1 MATTM
6 NLTPE
11 QKLGVLNVIAGNIGN
26 PEAIRQ
32 AAQRFGATAND
43 LANITGIP
51 VDQVHQYFLD
61 AGVPMGTVLTGDVQ
75 RNFGTEGNIRQ
86 LDKGEDITVEKAIGR
101 QGDKIVVQRYD
112 AYGTPTTT
120 RLADPNTSEGRGW
133 LQALGVV
140 SGAIGLSSL
149 PEISSLFGGTE
160 ATTAAGS
167 TAAPVGGT
175 VAGGTTASTVPASS
189 SGLLSSAVPG
199 GAATGTLEAA
209 GAAAN
214 KVIPFAAG
222 MDAGSIAYADVL
234 MKTGSA
240 ELATLASEVAS
251 GNAAAGL
258 SLTDSV
264 LAGTTAAADAAATGA
279 VTSTGNVVGGG
290 GNITTGATI
299 RTGATVGSN
308 LLSDA
313 ANAIKPASDAAKALL
328 DPKTLG
334 SLVNSGVNLSLI
346 QDAADK
352 LRKQGQISQDDYNAL
367 STRLFNTYR
376 DVGLGA
382 GTALANIGERAS
394 KMVGDFTPYGV
405 STNLVN
411 TRVNPQTG
419 QLESNITDTAQMLMA
434 PLGRA
439 AIQSAQA
446 AEMTN
451 VDQLSKDYYNK
462 LAALSAPEAQR
473 QRLATEERMRQQ
485 GRLGLLGSG
494 LDVAGKQVSTAAPEL
509 TALEQA
515 LARQQLEREVQSRNL
530 ALGERG
536 TLLSQ
541 AQQAYAPLQ
550 QISQQALQQA
560 QLSGQLGQLSQ
571 AGRIAQTSAYMQPAM
586 TGITAPL
593 SLFAQGLPQVAG
605 TQRLGIASNLAA
617 QQAALDAQAVGRT
630 NVANQLLGQNGA
642 NIGSLINKAAGL
654 FNQSSG
660 RELYDLFN
668 VGGLSPDT
676 LAALQQTGNAG
687 LQDIIG
693 NTGNLLSIGL
703 GG

>member
-1 MATTM
+1 
-6 NLTPE
+6 
-11 QKLGVLNVIAGNIGN
+11 
-26 PEAIRQ
+26 
-32 AAQRFGATAND
+32 
-43 LANITGIP
+43 
-51 VDQVHQYFLD
+51 
-61 AGVPMGTVLTGDVQ
+61 MGTVLTGDVQ

-120 RLADPNTSEGRGW
+120 RLADPNTSEGKGW
-133 LQALGVV
+133 LQALGIVG
-140 SGAIGLSSL
+140 GAIGLSSL
-149 PEISSLFGGTE
+149 PEISSLFGSSAGAAE
-160 ATTAAGS
+160 LGGLGALGEGAGAAGATAAGS
-167 TAAPVGGT
+167 T
-175 VAGGTTASTVPASS
+175 VAGTTAAGATAT
-189 SGLLSSAVPG
+189 GLLGGESALAVAG
-199 GAATGTLEAA
+199 VEGAASQAA
-209 GAAAN
+209 T
-214 KVIPFAAG
+214 
-222 MDAGSIAYADVL
+222 SAYASTL
-234 MKTGSA
+234 ASTGSA
-240 ELATLASEVAS
+240 SLAAIAADVAS
-251 GNAAAGL
+251 GNVAAGL
-258 SLTDSV
+258 SVADAV
-264 LAGTTAAADAAATGA
+264 AAGTAAAADAAATGA

-290 GNITTGATI
+290 GTITTGATI
-299 RTGATVGSN
+299 GTGATVGSS

-313 ANAIKPASDAAKALL
+313 ANAIKPATDAAKSLL

-334 SLVNSGVNLSLI
+334 SLVNSGVNLALI

-419 QLESNITDTAQMLMA
+419 QLESNLTDTAQMLMA

-571 AGRIAQTSAYMQPAM
+571 AGRIAQTNAYMQPAM

-593 SLFAQGLPQVAG
+593 NLFSQGL
-605 TQRLGIASNLAA
+605 TQTGNAQTLGINAKLRADEEALAA
-617 QQAALDAQAVGRT
+617 LVGGRR
-630 NVANQLLGQNGA
+630 NVANQLFGPNGIDYSKLIDAGSKILG
-642 NIGSLINKAAGL
+642 L
-654 FNQSSG
+654 
-660 RELYDLFN
+660 
-668 VGGLSPDT
+668 P
-676 LAALQQTGNAG
+676 
-687 LQDIIG
+687 
-693 NTGNLLSIGL
+693 
-703 GG
+703 

>member
-1 MATTM
+1 MATTF
-6 NLTPE
+6 NLSPTE
-11 QKLGVLNVIAGNIGN
+11 KQGVLDFIVGNLNN
-26 PEAIRQ
+26 PEVIRK
-32 AAQRFGATAND
+32 AAQQYGATADD
-43 LANITGIP
+43 LASVTGLP
-51 VDQVHQYFLD
+51 VDQVHQYFLN
-61 AGVPMGTVLTGDVQ
+61 AGVPMGTLLTGGVQ

-133 LQALGVV
+133 LQALGIV

-149 PEISSLFGGTE
+149 PEISSLFSSGAAELGGLGALGE
-160 ATTAAGS
+160 GAGAAGATAAGS
-167 TAAPVGGT
+167 TVAGATAAEIAAGSALPAASTLTGDAALLEALT
-175 VAGGTTASTVPASS
+175 GGTTAGAAGTLGTAGAATAAGSSLSVPSS
-189 SGLLSSAVPG
+189 LLSSA
-199 GAATGTLEAA
+199 
-209 GAAAN
+209 
-214 KVIPFAAG
+214 
-222 MDAGSIAYADVL
+222 
-234 MKTGSA
+234 
-240 ELATLASEVAS
+240 
-251 GNAAAGL
+251 
-258 SLTDSV
+258 
-264 LAGTTAAADAAATGA
+264 
-279 VTSTGNVVGGG
+279 
-290 GNITTGATI
+290 
-299 RTGATVGSN
+299 
-308 LLSDA
+308 
-313 ANAIKPASDAAKALL
+313 ANAVVNAVSNPGASSLL
-328 DPKTLG
+328 GNLIG
-334 SLVNSGVNLSLI
+334 SGANLAMVN
-346 QDAADK
+346 DAADK
-352 LRKQGQISQDDYNAL
+352 LRAQGQISQEEYNKL
-367 STRLFNTYR
+367 STNLFNAYR
-376 DVGLGA
+376 DVGQGA

-411 TRVNPQTG
+411 TKVNPQTG
-419 QLESNITDTAQMLMA
+419 QLESNLTDTAQMLMA

-451 VDQLSKDYYNK
+451 VDQLSQDYYNK

-571 AGRIAQTSAYMQPAM
+571 AGRIAQTNAYMQPAM

-593 SLFAQGLPQVAG
+593 SLFAQGLPQVAS

-630 NVANQLLGQNGA
+630 NVANQLLGQNGS
-642 NIGSLINKAAGL
+642 NIGNLINTAAGL
-654 FNQSSG
+654 FNQPSNYLPG
-660 RELYDLFN
+660 TNITYADALN
-668 VGGLSPDT
+668 QGLI
-676 LAALQQTGNAG
+676 A
-687 LQDIIG
+687 I
-693 NTGNLLSIGL
+693 
-703 GG
+703 

>member
-1 MATTM
+1 M
-6 NLTPE
+6 
-11 QKLGVLNVIAGNIGN
+11 
-26 PEAIRQ
+26 
-32 AAQRFGATAND
+32 
-43 LANITGIP
+43 
-51 VDQVHQYFLD
+51 
-61 AGVPMGTVLTGDVQ
+61 
-75 RNFGTEGNIRQ
+75 
-86 LDKGEDITVEKAIGR
+86 
-101 QGDKIVVQRYD
+101 
-112 AYGTPTTT
+112 
-120 RLADPNTSEGRGW
+120 
-133 LQALGVV
+133 
-140 SGAIGLSSL
+140 
-149 PEISSLFGGTE
+149 
-160 ATTAAGS
+160 
-167 TAAPVGGT
+167 
-175 VAGGTTASTVPASS
+175 
-189 SGLLSSAVPG
+189 
-199 GAATGTLEAA
+199 
-209 GAAAN
+209 
-214 KVIPFAAG
+214 
-222 MDAGSIAYADVL
+222 
-234 MKTGSA
+234 
-240 ELATLASEVAS
+240 
-251 GNAAAGL
+251 
-258 SLTDSV
+258 
-264 LAGTTAAADAAATGA
+264 
-279 VTSTGNVVGGG
+279 
-290 GNITTGATI
+290 
-299 RTGATVGSN
+299 
-308 LLSDA
+308 
-313 ANAIKPASDAAKALL
+313 
-328 DPKTLG
+328 
-334 SLVNSGVNLSLI
+334 VN
-346 QDAADK
+346 DAADK
-352 LRKQGQISQDDYNAL
+352 LRKQGQISQDEYDTL

-419 QLESNITDTAQMLMA
+419 QLESNLTDTAQMLMA

-451 VDQLSKDYYNK
+451 VDQLSQDYYNK

-536 TLLSQ
+536 TLLGQ

-571 AGRIAQTSAYMQPAM
+571 AGRIAQTNAYMQPAM

-593 SLFAQGLPQVAG
+593 SLFAQGLPQVAS

-642 NIGSLINKAAGL
+642 NIG
-654 FNQSSG
+654 
-660 RELYDLFN
+660 
-668 VGGLSPDT
+668 
-676 LAALQQTGNAG
+676 
-687 LQDIIG
+687 
-693 NTGNLLSIGL
+693 NLLSSGVNFFTNPNAAGNLNTLGFGTGLGYGNQDIGL
-703 GG
+703 FI

>member
-1 MATTM
+1 MATTF
-6 NLTPE
+6 NLSPTE
-11 QKLGVLNVIAGNIGN
+11 KQGVIDFIVGNLNN
-26 PEAIRQ
+26 PEVIRK
-32 AAQRFGATAND
+32 AAQQYGATADD
-43 LANITGIP
+43 LASVTGLP
-51 VDQVHQYFLD
+51 VDQVHQYFLN
-61 AGVPMGTVLTGDVQ
+61 AGVPMGTLLTGGVQ

-133 LQALGVV
+133 LQALGIVG
-140 SGAIGLSSL
+140 GAIGLSSI
-149 PEISSLFGGTE
+149 PEISSLFSGAET
-160 ATTAAGS
+160 ATAAGS
-167 TAAPVGGT
+167 TAAPLSGT
-175 VAGGTTASTVPASS
+175 VAGGTTAAEVAAGSALPAASTLTGDAALLEALTGGTTAGAAGTLGTAGAATAAGSSLSVPSS
-189 SGLLSSAVPG
+189 LLSSA
-199 GAATGTLEAA
+199 
-209 GAAAN
+209 
-214 KVIPFAAG
+214 
-222 MDAGSIAYADVL
+222 
-234 MKTGSA
+234 
-240 ELATLASEVAS
+240 
-251 GNAAAGL
+251 
-258 SLTDSV
+258 
-264 LAGTTAAADAAATGA
+264 
-279 VTSTGNVVGGG
+279 
-290 GNITTGATI
+290 
-299 RTGATVGSN
+299 
-308 LLSDA
+308 
-313 ANAIKPASDAAKALL
+313 ANAVVNAVSNPSASSLL
-328 DPKTLG
+328 GNLIG
-334 SLVNSGVNLSLI
+334 SGANLAMVNDS
-346 QDAADK
+346 ADK
-352 LRKQGQISQDDYNAL
+352 LRAQGQISQEEYNKL
-367 STRLFNTYR
+367 STNLFNAYR
-376 DVGLGA
+376 DVGQGA

-394 KMVGDFTPYGV
+394 QMVGDFTPYGV

-419 QLESNITDTAQMLMA
+419 QLESNLTDTAQMLMA

-571 AGRIAQTSAYMQPAM
+571 AGRIAQTNAYMQPAM
-586 TGITAPL
+586 TGIIAPL
-593 SLFAQGLPQVAG
+593 SLFAQGLPQVAT

-630 NVANQLLGQNGA
+630 NVANQLLGQNGS
-642 NIGSLINKAAGL
+642 NIGNLINTAVGL
-654 FNQSSG
+654 FNQPSNYLPG
-660 RELYDLFN
+660 TNITYADALN
-668 VGGLSPDT
+668 QGLI
-676 LAALQQTGNAG
+676 A
-687 LQDIIG
+687 I
-693 NTGNLLSIGL
+693 
-703 GG
+703 

>member
-11 QKLGVLNVIAGNIGN
+11 QKLGVLNVIAGNVGN

-51 VDQVHQYFLD
+51 VDQVHQYFLN

-120 RLADPNTSEGRGW
+120 RLADPNTPEGKGW
-133 LQALGVV
+133 LQALLIVG
-140 SGAIGLSSL
+140 GAVGLSSI
-149 PEISSLFGGTE
+149 PEISSLFGGAE
-160 ATTAAGS
+160 AATAAGS
-167 TAAPVGGT
+167 TAAPVSGT
-175 VAGGTTASTVPASS
+175 VAGGTTAAGSTVAGS
-189 SGLLSSAVPG
+189 
-199 GAATGTLEAA
+199 TAA
-209 GAAAN
+209 GATAAE
-214 KVIPFAAG
+214 IAAG
-222 MDAGSIAYADVL
+222 GTTAAGTTAAGTTATGLLGGESALAVAGVEGAASQAATSAYASTL
-234 MKTGSA
+234 ASTGSA
-240 ELATLASEVAS
+240 SLAAIAADVAS
-251 GNAAAGL
+251 GNVAAGL
-258 SLTDSV
+258 SVADAAA
-264 LAGTTAAADAAATGA
+264 AGTAAAADAAATGA

-290 GNITTGATI
+290 GTITTGATI
-299 RTGATVGSN
+299 GTGATVGSN
-308 LLSDA
+308 LLSGA
-313 ANAIKPASDAAKALL
+313 KDAAKALL

-334 SLVNSGVNLSLI
+334 SLVNSGVNLALI

-485 GRLGLLGSG
+485 GRLGLFGSG

-536 TLLSQ
+536 TLLNQ

-571 AGRIAQTSAYMQPAM
+571 AGRIAQTNAYMQPAI

-593 SLFAQGLPQVAG
+593 NLFSQGLTQVGNA
-605 TQRLGIASNLAA
+605 QARGIQEN
-617 QQAALDAQAVGRT
+617 LDAQKAALLAQTLGT
-630 NVANQLLGQNGA
+630 SNVANQLFGPNGIDYSKLIDAGSKILG
-642 NIGSLINKAAGL
+642 L
-654 FNQSSG
+654 
-660 RELYDLFN
+660 
-668 VGGLSPDT
+668 P
-676 LAALQQTGNAG
+676 
-687 LQDIIG
+687 
-693 NTGNLLSIGL
+693 
-703 GG
+703 

>member
-1 MATTM
+1 MATTF
-6 NLTPE
+6 NLSPTE
-11 QKLGVLNVIAGNIGN
+11 KQGVLDFIVGNLNNPEVIAN
-26 PEAIRQ
+26 
-32 AAQRFGATAND
+32 AAKRYGATAND
-43 LANITGIP
+43 LASITGLP
-51 VDQVHQYFLD
+51 VDQVNLYFSQAGITLPTFSDQYGFQED
-61 AGVPMGTVLTGDVQ
+61 SGTVVKTAEQQRQEYIKEQERLASLTPAQ
-75 RNFGTEGNIRQ
+75 QAI
-86 LDKGEDITVEKAIGR
+86 EKAKYTESLEGGNETKYNPVTFQGR
-101 QGDKIVVQRYD
+101 EWLVGPSGNNLVTMSNDQSGLSGNFKRYD
-112 AYGTPTTT
+112 ILDPTTGQVT
-120 RLADPNTSEGRGW
+120 QQVSEDRTMW
-133 LQALGVV
+133 QRFVKALPKIALGAAAVV
-140 SGAIGLSSL
+140 GGPALLEAAGGLFEGAGAATTAA
-149 PEISSLFGGTE
+149 G
-160 ATTAAGS
+160 TTAAGS
-167 TAAPVGGT
+167 TAAEIAASSALPAASTLTGT
-175 VAGGTTASTVPASS
+175 VAGLAPETLAALEATGLANIPGIVSTTG
-189 SGLLSSAVPG
+189 GLLDAG
-199 GAATGTLEAA
+199 LTA

-214 KVIPFAAG
+214 
-222 MDAGSIAYADVL
+222 
-234 MKTGSA
+234 
-240 ELATLASEVAS
+240 
-251 GNAAAGL
+251 
-258 SLTDSV
+258 
-264 LAGTTAAADAAATGA
+264 
-279 VTSTGNVVGGG
+279 
-290 GNITTGATI
+290 
-299 RTGATVGSN
+299 
-308 LLSDA
+308 LL
-313 ANAIKPASDAAKALL
+313 KPASDVLKPATDVAKALL

-419 QLESNITDTAQMLMA
+419 QLESNLTDTAQMLMA

-451 VDQLSKDYYNK
+451 VDQLSQDYYNK

-571 AGRIAQTSAYMQPAM
+571 AGRIAQTNAYMQPAI

-593 SLFAQGLPQVAG
+593 NLFSQGLTQVG
-605 TQRLGIASNLAA
+605 NTQARGIQEN
-617 QQAALDAQAVGRT
+617 LDAQKAALLAQTLGT
-630 NVANQLLGQNGA
+630 SNVSNQLLGPNG
-642 NIGSLINKAAGL
+642 IDYSKLINAGSKIL
-654 FNQSSG
+654 
-660 RELYDLFN
+660 
-668 VGGLSPDT
+668 GLP
-676 LAALQQTGNAG
+676 
-687 LQDIIG
+687 
-693 NTGNLLSIGL
+693 
-703 GG
+703 

>member
-1 MATTM
+1 M

-120 RLADPNTSEGRGW
+120 RLADPNTSEGKGW
-133 LQALGVV
+133 LQALGIVG
-140 SGAIGLSSL
+140 GAIGLSSL
-149 PEISSLFGGTE
+149 PEISSLFGSSAGAAE
-160 ATTAAGS
+160 LGGLGALGEGAGAAGATAAGS
-167 TAAPVGGT
+167 T
-175 VAGGTTASTVPASS
+175 VAGTTAAGATAT
-189 SGLLSSAVPG
+189 GLLGGESALAVAG
-199 GAATGTLEAA
+199 VEGAASQAA
-209 GAAAN
+209 T
-214 KVIPFAAG
+214 
-222 MDAGSIAYADVL
+222 SAYASTL
-234 MKTGSA
+234 ASTGSA
-240 ELATLASEVAS
+240 SLAAIAADVAS
-251 GNAAAGL
+251 GNVAAGL
-258 SLTDSV
+258 SVADAV
-264 LAGTTAAADAAATGA
+264 AAGTAAAADAAATGA

-290 GNITTGATI
+290 GTITTGATI
-299 RTGATVGSN
+299 GTGATVGSS

-313 ANAIKPASDAAKALL
+313 ANAIKPATDAAKSLL

-334 SLVNSGVNLSLI
+334 SLVNSGVNLALI

-419 QLESNITDTAQMLMA
+419 QLESNLTDTAQMLMA

-571 AGRIAQTSAYMQPAM
+571 AGRIAQTNAYMQPAM

-593 SLFAQGLPQVAG
+593 NLFSQGL
-605 TQRLGIASNLAA
+605 TQTGNAQTLGINAKLRADEEALAA
-617 QQAALDAQAVGRT
+617 LVGGRR
-630 NVANQLLGQNGA
+630 NVANQLFGPNGIDYSKLIDAGSKILG
-642 NIGSLINKAAGL
+642 L
-654 FNQSSG
+654 
-660 RELYDLFN
+660 
-668 VGGLSPDT
+668 P
-676 LAALQQTGNAG
+676 
-687 LQDIIG
+687 
-693 NTGNLLSIGL
+693 
-703 GG
+703 

>member
-1 MATTM
+1 M

-133 LQALGVV
+133 LQALGIVG
-140 SGAIGLSSL
+140 GAIGLSSI
-149 PEISSLFGGTE
+149 PEISSLFGGAE

-167 TAAPVGGT
+167 TLPAAGATATEIAASSALPAASTLTGT
-175 VAGGTTASTVPASS
+175 VAGLAPETLAALEATGLANIPGIVSTTG
-189 SGLLSSAVPG
+189 GLLEAG
-199 GAATGTLEAA
+199 LAA
-209 GAAAN
+209 GAA
-214 KVIPFAAG
+214 G
-222 MDAGSIAYADVL
+222 
-234 MKTGSA
+234 T
-240 ELATLASEVAS
+240 VA
-251 GNAAAGL
+251 NAANTTK
-258 SLTDSV
+258 SLTD
-264 LAGTTAAADAAATGA
+264 
-279 VTSTGNVVGGG
+279 
-290 GNITTGATI
+290 
-299 RTGATVGSN
+299 
-308 LLSDA
+308 
-313 ANAIKPASDAAKALL
+313 AAKVASAASSVVNALSNPGASSL
-328 DPKTLG
+328 LG
-334 SLVNSGVNLSLI
+334 NLIGSGANLAMVN
-346 QDAADK
+346 DAADK
-352 LRKQGQISQDDYNAL
+352 LRAQGQISQEEYNKL
-367 STRLFNTYR
+367 STNLFNAYR

-419 QLESNITDTAQMLMA
+419 QLESNLTDTAQMLMA

-451 VDQLSKDYYNK
+451 VDQLSQDYYNK

-571 AGRIAQTSAYMQPAM
+571 AGRIAQTNAYMQPAM

>member
-1 MATTM
+1 M

-32 AAQRFGATAND
+32 AAQRFGTTAND

-51 VDQVHQYFLD
+51 VDQVHQYFLN

-75 RNFGTEGNIRQ
+75 RTFGTEGNIRQ
-86 LDKGEDITVEKAIGR
+86 LDKGEDVTVEKAIGR

-133 LQALGVV
+133 LQALGIVG
-140 SGAIGLSSL
+140 GAIGLSSI
-149 PEISSLFGGTE
+149 PEISSLFGGAE
-160 ATTAAGS
+160 AATAAGS
-167 TAAPVGGT
+167 TAAPVSGT
-175 VAGGTTASTVPASS
+175 VAGGTTAAEIAAGSALPAASTLTGDAALLEALTGGTTAGAAGTLGTAGAATAAGSSLSVPSS
-189 SGLLSSAVPG
+189 LLSSA
-199 GAATGTLEAA
+199 
-209 GAAAN
+209 
-214 KVIPFAAG
+214 
-222 MDAGSIAYADVL
+222 
-234 MKTGSA
+234 
-240 ELATLASEVAS
+240 
-251 GNAAAGL
+251 
-258 SLTDSV
+258 
-264 LAGTTAAADAAATGA
+264 
-279 VTSTGNVVGGG
+279 
-290 GNITTGATI
+290 
-299 RTGATVGSN
+299 
-308 LLSDA
+308 
-313 ANAIKPASDAAKALL
+313 ANAVVNAVSNPGASSLL
-328 DPKTLG
+328 GNLIG
-334 SLVNSGVNLSLI
+334 SGANLAMVN
-346 QDAADK
+346 DAADK
-352 LRKQGQISQDDYNAL
+352 LRAQGQISQEEYNKL
-367 STRLFNTYR
+367 STNLFNAYR

-419 QLESNITDTAQMLMA
+419 QLESNLTDTAQMLMA

-451 VDQLSKDYYNK
+451 VDQLSQDYYNK

-494 LDVAGKQVSTAAPEL
+494 LDVTGQQVSTAAPEL

-536 TLLSQ
+536 TLLNQ

-630 NVANQLLGQNGA
+630 NVANQLLGQNGS
-642 NIGSLINKAAGL
+642 NIGNLINTAVGL
-654 FNQSSG
+654 FNQPSNYLPG
-660 RELYDLFN
+660 TNITYADALN
-668 VGGLSPDT
+668 QGLI
-676 LAALQQTGNAG
+676 A
-687 LQDIIG
+687 I
-693 NTGNLLSIGL
+693 
-703 GG
+703 

>member
-1 MATTM
+1 MATTF
-6 NLTPE
+6 NLSPTE
-11 QKLGVLNVIAGNIGN
+11 KQGVIDFIVGNLNN
-26 PEAIRQ
+26 PEVIRK
-32 AAQRFGATAND
+32 AAQQYGATADD
-43 LANITGIP
+43 LASVTGLP
-51 VDQVHQYFLD
+51 VDQVHQYFLN
-61 AGVPMGTVLTGDVQ
+61 AGVPMGTLLTGGVQ

-133 LQALGVV
+133 LQALGVI

-149 PEISSLFGGTE
+149 PEISSLFGGAE
-160 ATTAAGS
+160 TA

-175 VAGGTTASTVPASS
+175 AAGGTTAAAGSTVPASS

-290 GNITTGATI
+290 GTITTGTTAI
-299 RTGATVGSN
+299 GTGATVGSN
-308 LLSDA
+308 LLSGA
-313 ANAIKPASDAAKALL
+313 KDAAKALL

-334 SLVNSGVNLSLI
+334 SLVNSGVNLALI

-419 QLESNITDTAQMLMA
+419 QLESNLTDTAQMLMA

-451 VDQLSKDYYNK
+451 VDQLSQDYYNK

-571 AGRIAQTSAYMQPAM
+571 AGRIAQTNAYMQPAM
-586 TGITAPL
+586 TGIIAPL
-593 SLFAQGLPQVAG
+593 SLFAQGLPQVAS

-617 QQAALDAQAVGRT
+617 QQAALDAQAIGRT
-630 NVANQLLGQNGA
+630 NVANQLLGPNGIDYSKLIDA
-642 NIGSLINKAAGL
+642 GSKILGL
-654 FNQSSG
+654 
-660 RELYDLFN
+660 
-668 VGGLSPDT
+668 
-676 LAALQQTGNAG
+676 
-687 LQDIIG
+687 
-693 NTGNLLSIGL
+693 
-703 GG
+703 

>member
-1 MATTM
+1 MATTF
-6 NLTPE
+6 NLSPTE
-11 QKLGVLNVIAGNIGN
+11 KQGVIDFIVGNLNN
-26 PEAIRQ
+26 PEVIRK
-32 AAQRFGATAND
+32 AAQQYGATADD
-43 LANITGIP
+43 LASVTGIP
-51 VDQVHQYFLD
+51 VDQVHQYFLN
-61 AGVPMGTVLTGDVQ
+61 AGVPMGTLLTGGVQ

-120 RLADPNTSEGRGW
+120 RLADPNTSEGKGW
-133 LQALGVV
+133 LQALGIVG
-140 SGAIGLSSL
+140 GAIGLSSI
-149 PEISSLFGGTE
+149 PEISSLFGGAE
-160 ATTAAGS
+160 AATAAGS
-167 TAAPVGGT
+167 TAAPVSGT
-175 VAGGTTASTVPASS
+175 VAGGTTAAGSTLPAASTLTGADLAIALGEGIQPIASTVAQAGAVGSS
-189 SGLLSSAVPG
+189 LGALGAGLGLDAG
-199 GAATGTLEAA
+199 LAA
-209 GAAAN
+209 GAA
-214 KVIPFAAG
+214 G
-222 MDAGSIAYADVL
+222 
-234 MKTGSA
+234 
-240 ELATLASEVAS
+240 TLA
-251 GNAAAGL
+251 NAANTTK
-258 SLTDSV
+258 SLTD
-264 LAGTTAAADAAATGA
+264 
-279 VTSTGNVVGGG
+279 
-290 GNITTGATI
+290 
-299 RTGATVGSN
+299 
-308 LLSDA
+308 
-313 ANAIKPASDAAKALL
+313 AAKVASAASSVVNALSNPGASSL
-328 DPKTLG
+328 LG
-334 SLVNSGVNLSLI
+334 NLIGSGANLAMVN
-346 QDAADK
+346 DAADK
-352 LRKQGQISQDDYNAL
+352 LRAQGQISQDEYNKL
-367 STRLFNTYR
+367 STNLFNAYR

-419 QLESNITDTAQMLMA
+419 QLESNLTDTAQMLMA

-494 LDVAGKQVSTAAPEL
+494 LDVTGQQVSTAAPEL

-571 AGRIAQTSAYMQPAM
+571 AGRIAQTNAYMQPAI

-593 SLFAQGLPQVAG
+593 NLFSQGLPQVAS

-617 QQAALDAQAVGRT
+617 QQAALDAQAIGRT
-630 NVANQLLGQNGA
+630 NVANQLLGQNGS
-642 NIGSLINKAAGL
+642 NIGSLINSAVGL
-654 FNQSSG
+654 FNQPSNYLPG
-660 RELYDLFN
+660 TNITYADALN
-668 VGGLSPDT
+668 QGLI
-676 LAALQQTGNAG
+676 A
-687 LQDIIG
+687 I
-693 NTGNLLSIGL
+693 
-703 GG
+703 

>member
-101 QGDKIVVQRYD
+101 QGNKIVVQRYD

-133 LQALGVV
+133 LQALGVIG
-140 SGAIGLSSL
+140 GAIGLSSL
-149 PEISSLFGGTE
+149 PEISSLFSSGAAELGGLGALGE
-160 ATTAAGS
+160 GAGAAGATAAGS
-167 TAAPVGGT
+167 TAAEIAAASSALPAVSTLTGDAALLEALT
-175 VAGGTTASTVPASS
+175 GGTTAAEIAAETLGTAGAATAAGSS
-189 SGLLSSAVPG
+189 LSIPSSLLSSV
-199 GAATGTLEAA
+199 
-209 GAAAN
+209 
-214 KVIPFAAG
+214 
-222 MDAGSIAYADVL
+222 
-234 MKTGSA
+234 
-240 ELATLASEVAS
+240 
-251 GNAAAGL
+251 
-258 SLTDSV
+258 
-264 LAGTTAAADAAATGA
+264 
-279 VTSTGNVVGGG
+279 
-290 GNITTGATI
+290 
-299 RTGATVGSN
+299 
-308 LLSDA
+308 
-313 ANAIKPASDAAKALL
+313 ANAVVNAVSNPGASSLL
-328 DPKTLG
+328 GNLIG
-334 SLVNSGVNLSLI
+334 SGANLAMVN
-346 QDAADK
+346 DAADK
-352 LRKQGQISQDDYNAL
+352 LRAQGQISQEEYNKL
-367 STRLFNTYR
+367 STNLFNAYR

-394 KMVGDFTPYGV
+394 QMVGDFTPYGV

-536 TLLSQ
+536 TLLNQ
-541 AQQAYAPLQ
+541 AQQAYTPLQ

-571 AGRIAQTSAYMQPAM
+571 AGRIAQTNAYMQPAI

-630 NVANQLLGQNGA
+630 NVANQLLGQNGS
-642 NIGSLINKAAGL
+642 NIGNLINTAVGL
-654 FNQSSG
+654 FNQPSNYLPG
-660 RELYDLFN
+660 TNITYADALN
-668 VGGLSPDT
+668 QGLI
-676 LAALQQTGNAG
+676 A
-687 LQDIIG
+687 I
-693 NTGNLLSIGL
+693 
-703 GG
+703 

>member
-133 LQALGVV
+133 LQALGIVG
-140 SGAIGLSSL
+140 GAIGLSSL
-149 PEISSLFGGTE
+149 PEISSLFGGAE
-160 ATTAAGS
+160 AATAAGS
-167 TAAPVGGT
+167 TAAPVSGT
-175 VAGGTTASTVPASS
+175 AAGGTTAAGST
-189 SGLLSSAVPG
+189 
-199 GAATGTLEAA
+199 AA
-209 GAAAN
+209 GAT
-214 KVIPFAAG
+214 AAG
-222 MDAGSIAYADVL
+222 TTAAGTTATGLLGGESALAVAGVEGAASQAATSAYASTL
-234 MKTGSA
+234 ASTGSA
-240 ELATLASEVAS
+240 SLAAIAADVAS
-251 GNAAAGL
+251 GNVAAGL
-258 SLTDSV
+258 SVADAV
-264 LAGTTAAADAAATGA
+264 AAGTAAAADAAATGA
-279 VTSTGNVVGGG
+279 VTSTGNVVGWG

-299 RTGATVGSN
+299 GTGATVGSN

-334 SLVNSGVNLSLI
+334 SLVNSGVNLALI

-571 AGRIAQTSAYMQPAM
+571 AGRIAQTNAYMQPAM

-593 SLFAQGLPQVAG
+593 NLFSQGLTQVGNA
-605 TQRLGIASNLAA
+605 QARGIQEN
-617 QQAALDAQAVGRT
+617 LDAQKAALLAQTLGT
-630 NVANQLLGQNGA
+630 SNVANQLLGPNG
-642 NIGSLINKAAGL
+642 IDYSKLINAGSKIL
-654 FNQSSG
+654 
-660 RELYDLFN
+660 
-668 VGGLSPDT
+668 GLP
-676 LAALQQTGNAG
+676 
-687 LQDIIG
+687 
-693 NTGNLLSIGL
+693 
-703 GG
+703 

>member
-1 MATTM
+1 MATTF
-6 NLTPE
+6 NLSPTE
-11 QKLGVLNVIAGNIGN
+11 KQGVLDFIVGNLNN
-26 PEAIRQ
+26 PEVIRK
-32 AAQRFGATAND
+32 AAQQYGATADD
-43 LANITGIP
+43 LASVTGLP
-51 VDQVHQYFLD
+51 VDQVHQYFLN
-61 AGVPMGTVLTGDVQ
+61 AGVPMGTLLTGGVQ

-140 SGAIGLSSL
+140 GGAIGLSSI
-149 PEISSLFGGTE
+149 PEISSLFGGAE
-160 ATTAAGS
+160 AATAAGS
-167 TAAPVGGT
+167 ALPAASTLTGT
-175 VAGGTTASTVPASS
+175 VAGLAPETLAALEATGLANIPGIVSTTG
-189 SGLLSSAVPG
+189 GLLEAG
-199 GAATGTLEAA
+199 LAA
-209 GAAAN
+209 GAA
-214 KVIPFAAG
+214 G
-222 MDAGSIAYADVL
+222 
-234 MKTGSA
+234 T
-240 ELATLASEVAS
+240 VA
-251 GNAAAGL
+251 NAANTTK
-258 SLTDSV
+258 SLTD
-264 LAGTTAAADAAATGA
+264 
-279 VTSTGNVVGGG
+279 
-290 GNITTGATI
+290 
-299 RTGATVGSN
+299 
-308 LLSDA
+308 
-313 ANAIKPASDAAKALL
+313 AAKVASAASSVVNALSNPGASSL
-328 DPKTLG
+328 LG
-334 SLVNSGVNLSLI
+334 NLIGSGANLAMVN
-346 QDAADK
+346 DAADK
-352 LRKQGQISQDDYNAL
+352 LRAQGQISQEEYNKL
-367 STRLFNTYR
+367 STNLFNAYR

-419 QLESNITDTAQMLMA
+419 QLESNLTDTAQMLMA

-451 VDQLSKDYYNK
+451 VDQLSQDYYNK

-560 QLSGQLGQLSQ
+560 QLSGQLGQMSQ
-571 AGRIAQTSAYMQPAM
+571 AGRIAQTNAYMQPAI

-593 SLFAQGLPQVAG
+593 SLFAQGLPQVAT

-630 NVANQLLGQNGA
+630 NVANQLLGQNGS
-642 NIGSLINKAAGL
+642 NI
-654 FNQSSG
+654 
-660 RELYDLFN
+660 
-668 VGGLSPDT
+668 
-676 LAALQQTGNAG
+676 
-687 LQDIIG
+687 
-693 NTGNLLSIGL
+693 GNLLNSGVNFFTNPNAAGNLNTLGFGTGLGYGNQDIGL
-703 GG
+703 FI

>member
-1 MATTM
+1 MATSF
-6 NLTPE
+6 NLSPE
-11 QKLGVLNVIAGNIGN
+11 GKQGVIDFIVGNIGN

-43 LANITGIP
+43 LASITGIP
-51 VDQVHQYFLD
+51 VDQVHQYFLN

-75 RNFGTEGNIRQ
+75 RTFGTEGNIRQ
-86 LDKGEDITVEKAIGR
+86 LDKGEDVTVEKAIGR

-140 SGAIGLSSL
+140 GGAIALSSI
-149 PEISSLFGGTE
+149 PEVASLFGGAE
-160 ATTAAGS
+160 AATAAGS
-167 TAAPVGGT
+167 TLPAAGATAAEIAAAGSALPAASTLTGT
-175 VAGGTTASTVPASS
+175 VAGLAPETLAALEATGLANIPGIVSTTG
-189 SGLLSSAVPG
+189 GLLEAG
-199 GAATGTLEAA
+199 LAA
-209 GAAAN
+209 GAA
-214 KVIPFAAG
+214 G
-222 MDAGSIAYADVL
+222 
-234 MKTGSA
+234 T
-240 ELATLASEVAS
+240 VA
-251 GNAAAGL
+251 NAANTTK
-258 SLTDSV
+258 SLTD
-264 LAGTTAAADAAATGA
+264 
-279 VTSTGNVVGGG
+279 
-290 GNITTGATI
+290 
-299 RTGATVGSN
+299 
-308 LLSDA
+308 
-313 ANAIKPASDAAKALL
+313 AAKVASAASSVVNALSNPDASSL
-328 DPKTLG
+328 LG
-334 SLVNSGVNLSLI
+334 DLIGSGANLAMVN
-346 QDAADK
+346 DAADN
-352 LRKQGQISQDDYNAL
+352 LRAQGQISQDEYNKL
-367 STRLFNTYR
+367 STNLFNVYR
-376 DVGLGA
+376 SVGA
-382 GTALANIGERAS
+382 DSQQALANIGERAS
-394 KMVGDFTPYGV
+394 QMVGEFTPYGV

-419 QLESNITDTAQMLMA
+419 QLESNISPVAQMLMA

-451 VDQLSKDYYNK
+451 VDQLSQDYYNK

-494 LDVAGKQVSTAAPEL
+494 LDVTGQQVSTAAPEL

-571 AGRIAQTSAYMQPAM
+571 AGRIAASQAYANPAITSV
-586 TGITAPL
+586 TAPL
-593 SLFAQGLPQVAG
+593 SFYAQGLPQVAS

-630 NVANQLLGQNGA
+630 NAANQLLGQNGL
-642 NIGSLINKAAGL
+642 NIGSLINSAAGL
-654 FNQSSG
+654 FN
-660 RELYDLFN
+660 N
-668 VGGLSPDT
+668 PT
-676 LAALQQTGNAG
+676 LQQYYNQTDLG
-687 LQDIIG
+687 LLGQSGSNIG
-693 NTGNLLSIGL
+693 Y
-703 GG
+703 GGFVL

>member
-1 MATTM
+1 MATTF
-6 NLTPE
+6 NLSPTE
-11 QKLGVLNVIAGNIGN
+11 KQGVLDFIVGNLNN
-26 PEAIRQ
+26 PEVIRR
-32 AAQRFGATAND
+32 AAQQYGATADD
-43 LANITGIP
+43 LASVTGLP
-51 VDQVHQYFLD
+51 VDQVHQYFLN
-61 AGVPMGTVLTGDVQ
+61 AGVPMGTLLTGGVQ

-133 LQALGVV
+133 LQALGVIG
-140 SGAIGLSSL
+140 GAIGLSSL
-149 PEISSLFGGTE
+149 PEISSLFSGAE
-160 ATTAAGS
+160 AAGS

-175 VAGGTTASTVPASS
+175 VAGGTTAAEVAAGSALPAASTLAGDAALLEALTGGTTAAEVAATTGGAVPASS

-240 ELATLASEVAS
+240 ELATLASQVAS

-258 SLTDSV
+258 SLTDAV
-264 LAGTTAAADAAATGA
+264 LAGTTAASDAAATGA

-290 GNITTGATI
+290 GTITTGATI
-299 RTGATVGSN
+299 GTGATVGSN

-352 LRKQGQISQDDYNAL
+352 LRKQGQISQDEYNKL
-367 STRLFNTYR
+367 STNLFNAYR

-419 QLESNITDTAQMLMA
+419 QLESNLTDTAQMLMA

-451 VDQLSKDYYNK
+451 VDQLSQDYYNK

-571 AGRIAQTSAYMQPAM
+571 AGRIAQTNAYMQPAM
-586 TGITAPL
+586 TGIIAPL
-593 SLFAQGLPQVAG
+593 NLFSQGL
-605 TQRLGIASNLAA
+605 TQTGNAQALGINAKLRADEEALAA
-617 QQAALDAQAVGRT
+617 LVGGRR
-630 NVANQLLGQNGA
+630 NVANQLFGPNGIDYSKLIDAGSKILG
-642 NIGSLINKAAGL
+642 L
-654 FNQSSG
+654 
-660 RELYDLFN
+660 
-668 VGGLSPDT
+668 
-676 LAALQQTGNAG
+676 
-687 LQDIIG
+687 
-693 NTGNLLSIGL
+693 
-703 GG
+703 

>member
-11 QKLGVLNVIAGNIGN
+11 QKLGVLNVIAGNVGN

-51 VDQVHQYFLD
+51 VDQVHQYFLN

-133 LQALGVV
+133 LQALGIVG
-140 SGAIGLSSL
+140 GAIGLSSL
-149 PEISSLFGGTE
+149 PEISSLFSGAE
-160 ATTAAGS
+160 AAGS

-175 VAGGTTASTVPASS
+175 AAGGTTAGAAGGTAAGSS

-199 GAATGTLEAA
+199 GTTAAGTTATGLLGGEAASQAAT
-209 GAAAN
+209 
-214 KVIPFAAG
+214 
-222 MDAGSIAYADVL
+222 SAYASTL
-234 MKTGSA
+234 ASTGSA
-240 ELATLASEVAS
+240 ELASIAADVAS
-251 GNAAAGL
+251 GNVAAGL
-258 SLTDSV
+258 SVADAV
-264 LAGTTAAADAAATGA
+264 AAGTAAAADAAATGA
-279 VTSTGNVVGGG
+279 VTSAGNVVGGG
-290 GNITTGATI
+290 GTITTGATI
-299 RTGATVGSN
+299 GTGATVGSN

-352 LRKQGQISQDDYNAL
+352 LRKQGQISQDDYDAL

-411 TRVNPQTG
+411 TKVNPQTG
-419 QLESNITDTAQMLMA
+419 QLESNLTDTAQMLMA

-571 AGRIAQTSAYMQPAM
+571 AGRVAQTNAYMQPAM

-593 SLFAQGLPQVAG
+593 NLFSQGLTQVGNA
-605 TQRLGIASNLAA
+605 QARGIQEN
-617 QQAALDAQAVGRT
+617 LDAQKAALLAQTLGT
-630 NVANQLLGQNGA
+630 SNVANQLLGPNG
-642 NIGSLINKAAGL
+642 IDYSKLINAGSKIL
-654 FNQSSG
+654 
-660 RELYDLFN
+660 
-668 VGGLSPDT
+668 GLP
-676 LAALQQTGNAG
+676 
-687 LQDIIG
+687 
-693 NTGNLLSIGL
+693 
-703 GG
+703 

>member
-1 MATTM
+1 MATTF
-6 NLTPE
+6 NLSPTE
-11 QKLGVLNVIAGNIGN
+11 KQGVIDFIVGNLNN
-26 PEAIRQ
+26 PEVIRK
-32 AAQRFGATAND
+32 AAQQYGATADD
-43 LANITGIP
+43 LASVTGLP
-51 VDQVHQYFLD
+51 VDQVHQYFLN
-61 AGVPMGTVLTGDVQ
+61 AGVPMGTLLTGGVQ

-133 LQALGVV
+133 LQALGVIG
-140 SGAIGLSSL
+140 GAIGLSSL
-149 PEISSLFGGTE
+149 PEISSLFGGAE

-175 VAGGTTASTVPASS
+175 AAGGTTAAEVAAATGGTVPASS

-299 RTGATVGSN
+299 GTGATVGSN

-394 KMVGDFTPYGV
+394 QMVGDFTPYGV

-411 TRVNPQTG
+411 TKVNPQTG

-462 LAALSAPEAQR
+462 LSALSAPEAQR

-571 AGRIAQTSAYMQPAM
+571 AGRIAQTNAYMQPAM

-593 SLFAQGLPQVAG
+593 NLFSQGLTQVGNA
-605 TQRLGIASNLAA
+605 QARGIQEN
-617 QQAALDAQAVGRT
+617 LDAQKAALLAQTLGT
-630 NVANQLLGQNGA
+630 SNVANQLLGPNGIDYSKLIDA
-642 NIGSLINKAAGL
+642 GSKILGL
-654 FNQSSG
+654 
-660 RELYDLFN
+660 
-668 VGGLSPDT
+668 P
-676 LAALQQTGNAG
+676 
-687 LQDIIG
+687 
-693 NTGNLLSIGL
+693 
-703 GG
+703 

>member
-1 MATTM
+1 M

-61 AGVPMGTVLTGDVQ
+61 AGVPMGTLLTGGVQ

-120 RLADPNTSEGRGW
+120 RLADPNTSEGKGW
-133 LQALGVV
+133 LQALGIVG
-140 SGAIGLSSL
+140 GAIGLSSI

-160 ATTAAGS
+160 AATAAGS

-175 VAGGTTASTVPASS
+175 AAGGTTAGAAGGTAAGSS

-234 MKTGSA
+234 MQTGSA

-279 VTSTGNVVGGG
+279 VSSTGNVVGGG

-299 RTGATVGSN
+299 GTGATVGSN
-308 LLSDA
+308 LVSDA
-313 ANAIKPASDAAKALL
+313 ANAIKPTTDAAKALL

-352 LRKQGQISQDDYNAL
+352 LRKQGQISQDEYDKL
-367 STRLFNTYR
+367 STNLFNVYR

-411 TRVNPQTG
+411 TKVNPQTG

-536 TLLSQ
+536 TLLNQ

-560 QLSGQLGQLSQ
+560 QLSGQLGQMSQ
-571 AGRIAQTSAYMQPAM
+571 AGRIAQTNAYMQPAM

-593 SLFAQGLPQVAG
+593 NLFSQGLTQVGNA
-605 TQRLGIASNLAA
+605 QALGINAKLRADEEALAA
-617 QQAALDAQAVGRT
+617 LVGGRR
-630 NVANQLLGQNGA
+630 NVANQLFGPNGIDYSKLIDAGSKILG
-642 NIGSLINKAAGL
+642 L
-654 FNQSSG
+654 
-660 RELYDLFN
+660 
-668 VGGLSPDT
+668 P
-676 LAALQQTGNAG
+676 
-687 LQDIIG
+687 
-693 NTGNLLSIGL
+693 
-703 GG
+703 

>member
-1 MATTM
+1 M

-11 QKLGVLNVIAGNIGN
+11 QKLGVLNVIAGNVGN

-51 VDQVHQYFLD
+51 VDQVHQYFLN

-133 LQALGVV
+133 LQALGIVG
-140 SGAIGLSSL
+140 GAIGLSSL
-149 PEISSLFGGTE
+149 PEISSLFSGAE
-160 ATTAAGS
+160 AAGS

-175 VAGGTTASTVPASS
+175 AAGGTTAGAAGGTAAGSS

-199 GAATGTLEAA
+199 GTTAAGTTATGLLGGEAASQAAT
-209 GAAAN
+209 
-214 KVIPFAAG
+214 
-222 MDAGSIAYADVL
+222 SAYASTL
-234 MKTGSA
+234 ASTGSA
-240 ELATLASEVAS
+240 ELASIAADVAS
-251 GNAAAGL
+251 GNVAAGL
-258 SLTDSV
+258 SVADAV
-264 LAGTTAAADAAATGA
+264 AAGTAAAADAAATGA
-279 VTSTGNVVGGG
+279 VTSAGNVVGGG
-290 GNITTGATI
+290 GTITTGATI
-299 RTGATVGSN
+299 GTGATVGSN

-352 LRKQGQISQDDYNAL
+352 LRKQGQISQDDYDAL

-411 TRVNPQTG
+411 TKVNPQTG
-419 QLESNITDTAQMLMA
+419 QLESNLTDTAQMLMA

-571 AGRIAQTSAYMQPAM
+571 AGRVAQTNAYMQPAM

-593 SLFAQGLPQVAG
+593 NLFSQGLTQVGNA
-605 TQRLGIASNLAA
+605 QARGIQEN
-617 QQAALDAQAVGRT
+617 LDAQKAALLAQTLGT
-630 NVANQLLGQNGA
+630 SNVANQLLGPNG
-642 NIGSLINKAAGL
+642 IDYSKLINAGSKIL
-654 FNQSSG
+654 
-660 RELYDLFN
+660 
-668 VGGLSPDT
+668 GLP
-676 LAALQQTGNAG
+676 
-687 LQDIIG
+687 
-693 NTGNLLSIGL
+693 
-703 GG
+703 

>member
-1 MATTM
+1 
-6 NLTPE
+6 
-11 QKLGVLNVIAGNIGN
+11 V
-26 PEAIRQ
+26 
-32 AAQRFGATAND
+32 
-43 LANITGIP
+43 
-51 VDQVHQYFLD
+51 
-61 AGVPMGTVLTGDVQ
+61 
-75 RNFGTEGNIRQ
+75 
-86 LDKGEDITVEKAIGR
+86 
-101 QGDKIVVQRYD
+101 
-112 AYGTPTTT
+112 
-120 RLADPNTSEGRGW
+120 
-133 LQALGVV
+133 
-140 SGAIGLSSL
+140 
-149 PEISSLFGGTE
+149 
-160 ATTAAGS
+160 
-167 TAAPVGGT
+167 
-175 VAGGTTASTVPASS
+175 
-189 SGLLSSAVPG
+189 
-199 GAATGTLEAA
+199 
-209 GAAAN
+209 
-214 KVIPFAAG
+214 
-222 MDAGSIAYADVL
+222 
-234 MKTGSA
+234 
-240 ELATLASEVAS
+240 
-251 GNAAAGL
+251 
-258 SLTDSV
+258 
-264 LAGTTAAADAAATGA
+264 
-279 VTSTGNVVGGG
+279 
-290 GNITTGATI
+290 
-299 RTGATVGSN
+299 
-308 LLSDA
+308 
-313 ANAIKPASDAAKALL
+313 
-328 DPKTLG
+328 
-334 SLVNSGVNLSLI
+334 

-352 LRKQGQISQDDYNAL
+352 LREQGKISQQEYNTL
-367 STRLFNTYR
+367 STNLFNAYR
-376 DVGLGA
+376 DVGQGA
-382 GTALANIGERAS
+382 GQALGNIAERAS
-394 KMVGDFTPYGV
+394 NMVGQFTPYGV

-411 TRVNPQTG
+411 TQVNPQTG
-419 QLESNITDTAQMLMA
+419 QLESNISPVAEMLMA

-451 VDQLSKDYYNK
+451 VDQLSQDYYNK

-536 TLLSQ
+536 TLLNQ

-571 AGRIAQTSAYMQPAM
+571 AGRIAQTNAYMQPAM

>member
-133 LQALGVV
+133 LQALGVIG
-140 SGAIGLSSL
+140 GAIALSSI
-149 PEISSLFGGTE
+149 PEISSLFSSGAAELGGLGALGE
-160 ATTAAGS
+160 GAGAAGATAAGS
-167 TAAPVGGT
+167 T
-175 VAGGTTASTVPASS
+175 VAGTTAAGATAAEIAAAGGTVPASS

-199 GAATGTLEAA
+199 GAATVAGGTAPASLTVASTSIPAASTISPAVVGTGLLSGAALTNALTSEGIVANEAA
-209 GAAAN
+209 NVAQQQGVTEQN
-214 KVIPFAAG
+214 P
-222 MDAGSIAYADVL
+222 ADV
-234 MKTGSA
+234 
-240 ELATLASEVAS
+240 AT
-251 GNAAAGL
+251 AGV
-258 SLTDSV
+258 T
-264 LAGTTAAADAAATGA
+264 TTASTALGL
-279 VTSTGNVVGGG
+279 TS
-290 GNITTGATI
+290 
-299 RTGATVGSN
+299 
-308 LLSDA
+308 L
-313 ANAIKPASDAAKALL
+313 AKALL

-334 SLVNSGVNLSLI
+334 SLVNSGVNLALI

-352 LRKQGQISQDDYNAL
+352 LRKQGQISQDEYNAL

-419 QLESNITDTAQMLMA
+419 QLESNLTDTAQMLMA

-560 QLSGQLGQLSQ
+560 QLSGQLGQMSQ
-571 AGRIAQTSAYMQPAM
+571 AGRVAQTNAYMQPAI

-593 SLFAQGLPQVAG
+593 NLFSQGLTQTG
-605 TQRLGIASNLAA
+605 TAQALGINAKLRADEEALAA
-617 QQAALDAQAVGRT
+617 LVGGRR
-630 NVANQLLGQNGA
+630 NVANQLFGPNGIDYSKLIDAGSKILG
-642 NIGSLINKAAGL
+642 L
-654 FNQSSG
+654 
-660 RELYDLFN
+660 
-668 VGGLSPDT
+668 
-676 LAALQQTGNAG
+676 
-687 LQDIIG
+687 
-693 NTGNLLSIGL
+693 
-703 GG
+703 

>member
-1 MATTM
+1 MATTF
-6 NLTPE
+6 NLSPTE
-11 QKLGVLNVIAGNIGN
+11 KQGVIDFIVGNLNN
-26 PEAIRQ
+26 PEVIRK
-32 AAQRFGATAND
+32 AAQQYGATADD
-43 LANITGIP
+43 LASVTGIP
-51 VDQVHQYFLD
+51 VDQVHQYFLN
-61 AGVPMGTVLTGDVQ
+61 AGVPMGTLLTGGVQ

-133 LQALGVV
+133 LQALGIVG
-140 SGAIGLSSL
+140 GAIGLSSL
-149 PEISSLFGGTE
+149 PEISSLFGGAE

-167 TAAPVGGT
+167 TLPATGATAAE
-175 VAGGTTASTVPASS
+175 VAAGSALPAASTLTGDAALLEALTGGTTAGAAGTLGTAGAATAAGSSLSVPSS
-189 SGLLSSAVPG
+189 LLSSA
-199 GAATGTLEAA
+199 
-209 GAAAN
+209 
-214 KVIPFAAG
+214 
-222 MDAGSIAYADVL
+222 
-234 MKTGSA
+234 
-240 ELATLASEVAS
+240 
-251 GNAAAGL
+251 
-258 SLTDSV
+258 
-264 LAGTTAAADAAATGA
+264 
-279 VTSTGNVVGGG
+279 
-290 GNITTGATI
+290 
-299 RTGATVGSN
+299 
-308 LLSDA
+308 
-313 ANAIKPASDAAKALL
+313 ANAVVNAVSNPGASSLL
-328 DPKTLG
+328 GNLIG
-334 SLVNSGVNLSLI
+334 SGANLAMVN
-346 QDAADK
+346 DAADK
-352 LRKQGQISQDDYNAL
+352 LRKQGQISQDEYNKL
-367 STRLFNTYR
+367 STNLFNAYR
-376 DVGLGA
+376 DVGQGA

-571 AGRIAQTSAYMQPAM
+571 AGRIAQTNAYMQPAI

-593 SLFAQGLPQVAG
+593 SLFAQGLPQVAS

-630 NVANQLLGQNGA
+630 NVANQLLGQNGS
-642 NIGSLINKAAGL
+642 NIGNLINTAVGL
-654 FNQSSG
+654 FNQPSNYLPG
-660 RELYDLFN
+660 TNITYADALN
-668 VGGLSPDT
+668 QGLI
-676 LAALQQTGNAG
+676 A
-687 LQDIIG
+687 I
-693 NTGNLLSIGL
+693 
-703 GG
+703 

>member
-1 MATTM
+1 M

-51 VDQVHQYFLD
+51 VDQVHQYFLN
-61 AGVPMGTVLTGDVQ
+61 AGVPMGTLLTGSVQ

-120 RLADPNTSEGRGW
+120 RLADPNTSEGKGW
-133 LQALGVV
+133 LQALGIVG
-140 SGAIGLSSL
+140 GAIGLSSI
-149 PEISSLFGGTE
+149 PEISSLFSGAE
-160 ATTAAGS
+160 AATAAGATTVPAAGA
-167 TAAPVGGT
+167 TAAEIAAAGSALPAASTLTGT
-175 VAGGTTASTVPASS
+175 VAGLAPETLAALEATGLANIPGIVSTTG
-189 SGLLSSAVPG
+189 GLLEAG
-199 GAATGTLEAA
+199 LAT
-209 GAAAN
+209 GAAA
-214 KVIPFAAG
+214 
-222 MDAGSIAYADVL
+222 
-234 MKTGSA
+234 T
-240 ELATLASEVAS
+240 VA
-251 GNAAAGL
+251 NAANTTK
-258 SLTDSV
+258 SLTD
-264 LAGTTAAADAAATGA
+264 
-279 VTSTGNVVGGG
+279 
-290 GNITTGATI
+290 
-299 RTGATVGSN
+299 
-308 LLSDA
+308 
-313 ANAIKPASDAAKALL
+313 AAKVASAASSVVNALSNPGASSL
-328 DPKTLG
+328 LG
-334 SLVNSGVNLSLI
+334 NLIGSGANLAMVN
-346 QDAADK
+346 DAADK
-352 LRKQGQISQDDYNAL
+352 LRKQGQISQDEYDTL

-419 QLESNITDTAQMLMA
+419 QLESNLTDTAQMLMA

-451 VDQLSKDYYNK
+451 VDQLSQDYYNK

-536 TLLSQ
+536 TLLGQ

-571 AGRIAQTSAYMQPAM
+571 AGRIAQTNAYMQPAM

-593 SLFAQGLPQVAG
+593 SLFAQGLPQVAS

-642 NIGSLINKAAGL
+642 NIG
-654 FNQSSG
+654 
-660 RELYDLFN
+660 
-668 VGGLSPDT
+668 
-676 LAALQQTGNAG
+676 
-687 LQDIIG
+687 
-693 NTGNLLSIGL
+693 NLLSSGVNFFTNPNAAGNLNTLGFGTGLGYGNQDIGL
-703 GG
+703 FI

>member
-1 MATTM
+1 M

-61 AGVPMGTVLTGDVQ
+61 AGVPMGTLLTGGVQ

-120 RLADPNTSEGRGW
+120 RLADPNTSEGKGW
-133 LQALGVV
+133 LQALGIVG
-140 SGAIGLSSL
+140 GAIGLSSI

-160 ATTAAGS
+160 AATAAGS

-175 VAGGTTASTVPASS
+175 AAGGTTAGAAGGTAAGSS

-234 MKTGSA
+234 MQTGSA

-290 GNITTGATI
+290 GTITTGATI
-299 RTGATVGSN
+299 GTGATVGSN
-308 LLSDA
+308 LLSGA
-313 ANAIKPASDAAKALL
+313 KDAAKALL

-334 SLVNSGVNLSLI
+334 SLVNSGVNLALI
-346 QDAADK
+346 KDAADK
-352 LRKQGQISQDDYNAL
+352 LRKQGQISQDEYNKL
-367 STRLFNTYR
+367 STNLFNAYR

-494 LDVAGKQVSTAAPEL
+494 LDVEGKQVSTAAPEL

-571 AGRIAQTSAYMQPAM
+571 AGRIAQTNAYMQPAM

-593 SLFAQGLPQVAG
+593 NLFSQGLTQVGNA
-605 TQRLGIASNLAA
+605 QALGINAKLRADEEALAA
-617 QQAALDAQAVGRT
+617 LVGGRR
-630 NVANQLLGQNGA
+630 NVANQLFGPNGIDYSKLIDAGSKILG
-642 NIGSLINKAAGL
+642 L
-654 FNQSSG
+654 
-660 RELYDLFN
+660 
-668 VGGLSPDT
+668 P
-676 LAALQQTGNAG
+676 
-687 LQDIIG
+687 
-693 NTGNLLSIGL
+693 
-703 GG
+703 

>member
-1 MATTM
+1 M

-133 LQALGVV
+133 LQALGVIG
-140 SGAIGLSSL
+140 GAIALSSI
-149 PEISSLFGGTE
+149 PEISSLFSSGAAELGGLGALGE
-160 ATTAAGS
+160 GAGAAGATAAGS
-167 TAAPVGGT
+167 T
-175 VAGGTTASTVPASS
+175 VAGTTAAGATAAEIAAAGGTVPASS

-199 GAATGTLEAA
+199 GAATVAGGTAPASLTVASTSIPAASTISPAVVGTGLLSGAALTNALTSEGIVANEAA
-209 GAAAN
+209 NVAQQQGVTEQN
-214 KVIPFAAG
+214 P
-222 MDAGSIAYADVL
+222 ADV
-234 MKTGSA
+234 
-240 ELATLASEVAS
+240 AT
-251 GNAAAGL
+251 AGV
-258 SLTDSV
+258 T
-264 LAGTTAAADAAATGA
+264 TTASTALGL
-279 VTSTGNVVGGG
+279 TS
-290 GNITTGATI
+290 
-299 RTGATVGSN
+299 
-308 LLSDA
+308 L
-313 ANAIKPASDAAKALL
+313 AKALL

-334 SLVNSGVNLSLI
+334 SLVNSGVNLALI

-352 LRKQGQISQDDYNAL
+352 LRKQGQISQDEYNAL

-419 QLESNITDTAQMLMA
+419 QLESNLTDTAQMLMA

-451 VDQLSKDYYNK
+451 VDQLSQDYYNK

-494 LDVAGKQVSTAAPEL
+494 LDVTGQQVSTAAPEL

-560 QLSGQLGQLSQ
+560 QLSGQLGQMSQ
-571 AGRIAQTSAYMQPAM
+571 AGRVAQTNAYMQPAI

-593 SLFAQGLPQVAG
+593 NLFSQGLTQTG
-605 TQRLGIASNLAA
+605 TAQALGINAKLRADEEALAA
-617 QQAALDAQAVGRT
+617 LVGGRR
-630 NVANQLLGQNGA
+630 NVANQLFGPNGIDYSKLIDAGSKILG
-642 NIGSLINKAAGL
+642 L
-654 FNQSSG
+654 
-660 RELYDLFN
+660 
-668 VGGLSPDT
+668 
-676 LAALQQTGNAG
+676 
-687 LQDIIG
+687 
-693 NTGNLLSIGL
+693 
-703 GG
+703 

>member
-1 MATTM
+1 MATTF
-6 NLTPE
+6 NLSPTE
-11 QKLGVLNVIAGNIGN
+11 KQGVLDFIVGNLNN
-26 PEAIRQ
+26 PEVIRK
-32 AAQRFGATAND
+32 AAQQYGATADD
-43 LANITGIP
+43 LASVTGLP
-51 VDQVHQYFLD
+51 VGQVHQYFLD
-61 AGVPMGTVLTGDVQ
+61 AGVPMGTLLTGGVQ

-133 LQALGVV
+133 LQALGIVG
-140 SGAIGLSSL
+140 GAIGLSSI
-149 PEISSLFGGTE
+149 PEISSLFGGAE

-175 VAGGTTASTVPASS
+175 VAGGTTAAEVAAGGTTAAGTTAT
-189 SGLLSSAVPG
+189 GLLGGESALAVAG
-199 GAATGTLEAA
+199 VEGAASQAA
-209 GAAAN
+209 T
-214 KVIPFAAG
+214 
-222 MDAGSIAYADVL
+222 SAYASTL
-234 MKTGSA
+234 ASTGSA
-240 ELATLASEVAS
+240 SLAAIAADVAS
-251 GNAAAGL
+251 GNVAAGL
-258 SLTDSV
+258 SVADAV
-264 LAGTTAAADAAATGA
+264 AAGTAAAADAAATGA

-299 RTGATVGSN
+299 GTGATVGSN

-313 ANAIKPASDAAKALL
+313 ANAIKPASDAAKGLL

-411 TRVNPQTG
+411 TKVNPQTG
-419 QLESNITDTAQMLMA
+419 QLESNLTDTAQMLMA

-571 AGRIAQTSAYMQPAM
+571 AGRIAQTNAYMQPAM

-593 SLFAQGLPQVAG
+593 NLFSQGLTQVGNA
-605 TQRLGIASNLAA
+605 QARGIQEN
-617 QQAALDAQAVGRT
+617 LDAQKAALLAQTLGT
-630 NVANQLLGQNGA
+630 SNVANQLLGPNG
-642 NIGSLINKAAGL
+642 IDYSKLINAGSKIL
-654 FNQSSG
+654 
-660 RELYDLFN
+660 
-668 VGGLSPDT
+668 GL
-676 LAALQQTGNAG
+676 
-687 LQDIIG
+687 
-693 NTGNLLSIGL
+693 
-703 GG
+703 

>member
-120 RLADPNTSEGRGW
+120 RLADPNTSEGKGW
-133 LQALGVV
+133 LQALGIV

-149 PEISSLFGGTE
+149 PEISSLFGGAE
-160 ATTAAGS
+160 ATTAASSTAAPVSGTVTGGTTAAGS
-167 TAAPVGGT
+167 TAAGAT
-175 VAGGTTASTVPASS
+175 AAGTTAAGTTAT
-189 SGLLSSAVPG
+189 GLLGGESALAVAG
-199 GAATGTLEAA
+199 VEGAASQAA
-209 GAAAN
+209 T
-214 KVIPFAAG
+214 
-222 MDAGSIAYADVL
+222 SAYASTL
-234 MKTGSA
+234 ASTGSA
-240 ELATLASEVAS
+240 SLAAIAADVAS
-251 GNAAAGL
+251 GNVAAGL
-258 SLTDSV
+258 SVADAV
-264 LAGTTAAADAAATGA
+264 AAGTAAAADAAATGA

-290 GNITTGATI
+290 GTITTGATI
-299 RTGATVGSN
+299 GTGATVGSN

-334 SLVNSGVNLSLI
+334 SLVNSGVNLALI

-419 QLESNITDTAQMLMA
+419 QLESNLTDTAQMLMA

-571 AGRIAQTSAYMQPAM
+571 AGRIAQTNAYMQPAM

-593 SLFAQGLPQVAG
+593 NLFSQGL
-605 TQRLGIASNLAA
+605 TQTGNAQALGINAKLRADEEALAA
-617 QQAALDAQAVGRT
+617 LVGGRR
-630 NVANQLLGQNGA
+630 NVANQLFGPNGIDYSKLIDAGSKILG
-642 NIGSLINKAAGL
+642 L
-654 FNQSSG
+654 
-660 RELYDLFN
+660 
-668 VGGLSPDT
+668 P
-676 LAALQQTGNAG
+676 
-687 LQDIIG
+687 
-693 NTGNLLSIGL
+693 
-703 GG
+703 